1 MLPFVLILVVLF
13 SSENLWTG
21 TLVLAQLGV
30 ASAEEDWLQEFN
42 DVCAKTEDS
51 MILSSNELRDL
62 IARCDTLK
70 PLVEKLPETQK
81 KVYLKRLQSCR
92 DLYVFT
98 LESKSDK

>member
-1 MLPFVLILVVLF
+1 
-13 SSENLWTG
+13 
-21 TLVLAQLGV
+21 VLAQLGV